1 MKEKQGQSPSAR
13 AFNRFI
19 RNRSAIVG
27 MGITLLS
34 VIVALLGYLITP
46 DSTPFANEQIL
57 PINYKSPGFTIE
69 MLKVRKNR
77 DVPETGFF
85 DQMLYGAPNAYTLV
99 PLNSYQITGDTL
111 YAETFAGDS
120 DRSKSV
126 KYHLVDLVFAIDETD
141 PNIRHEGE
149 TIYYN
154 DLAGQQQSVAANE
167 LTDKVER
174 QNFATHTY
182 YLGTDKY
189 GRDILSQLMIG
200 TRVSLMVGLMAMILS
215 VVLGVVLGA
224 LAGYFGG
231 WLDDIIMYLVNVI
244 WAIPTILLVFAIA
257 IAFEDRGLWQVF
269 FAIGVT
275 MWVEVARIVR
285 GQVISMREMQFV
297 EAAKSLGYSEGRT
310 IFKHILPNIT
320 GPIIVQAAAN
330 FASAILI
337 EAGLSY
343 LGLGAK
349 TEVPTWGRMLS
360 DNYGYIISGNNSFLA
375 LSPGIAIMLLVLAF
389 NLLGNG
395 LRDAFD
401 VKTSLQ
407 SNR

>member
-1 MKEKQGQSPSAR
+1 MEQQGQSPSAR
-13 AFNRFI
+13 AFKRFI
-19 RNRSAIVG
+19 RNRSAMIG
-27 MGITLLS
+27 MAIAMVS

-57 PINYKSPGFTIE
+57 PINYKAPGFTIE
-69 MLKVRKNR
+69 MLKLRKNR
-77 DVPETGFF
+77 EVPETGFF
-85 DQMLYGAPNAYTLV
+85 TQMLYGEPNAYQLLPV
-99 PLNSYQITGDTL
+99 NSSRIEGDTI
-111 YAETFAGDS
+111 YVETFAGAT
-120 DRSKSV
+120 DRSKPE
-126 KYHLVDLVFAIDETD
+126 KYHLADVAFAIDETNPD
-141 PNIRHEGE
+141 IKRDGE

-154 DLAGQQQSVAANE
+154 NLAGQQQTIALADLQQQVKEN
-167 LTDKVER
+167 
-174 QNFATHTY
+174 NFEAHTY
-182 YLGTDKY
+182 HLGTDKY

-200 TRVSLMVGLMAMILS
+200 TRVSLMVGLMAMVIS
-215 VVLGVVLGA
+215 VLLGVVLGA
-224 LAGYFGG
+224 MAGYFGG
-231 WLDDIIMYLVNVI
+231 WVNDIIMYLVNVI
-244 WAIPTILLVFAIA
+244 WAIPTVLLVFAIA

-285 GQVISMREMQFV
+285 GQVISVREMQYV
-297 EAAKSLGYSEGRT
+297 EAARSLGFSQART

-330 FASAILI
+330 FATAILI

-407 SNR
+407 GNR

>member
-13 AFNRFI
+13 AFKRFI
-19 RNRSAIVG
+19 RNRSAMVG

-34 VIVALLGYLITP
+34 VVIALLGYLITP

-57 PINYKSPGFTIE
+57 PINYKSPGFEIQ

-77 DVPETGFF
+77 EVPQTGFF
-85 DQMLYGAPNAYTLV
+85 DQMFYGAPNEYTLV
-99 PLNSYQITGDTL
+99 PLNSYQIIGDTL
-111 YAETFAGDS
+111 YAETFAGAA
-120 DRSKSV
+120 DRSKPV
-126 KYHLVDLVFAIDETD
+126 KYHLLDVAFGIEET
-141 PNIRHEGE
+141 NQGIRHEGE
-149 TIYYN
+149 TLYYN
-154 DLAGQQQSVAANE
+154 DLSGQQQSISASELANKIE
-167 LTDKVER
+167 K

-200 TRVSLMVGLMAMILS
+200 TRVSLMVGLMAMIIS
-215 VVLGVVLGA
+215 VILGVILGA

-231 WLDDIIMYLVNVI
+231 WLDDIIMYLVNVV

-297 EAAKSLGYSEGRT
+297 EAAKSLGYSESRT

-407 SNR
+407 GNR

>member
-1 MKEKQGQSPSAR
+1 MEQKAQSPGGR
-13 AFNRFI
+13 AFKRFL
-19 RNRSAIVG
+19 RNRSAMIG
-27 MGITLLS
+27 MAIALVS
-34 VIVALLGYLITP
+34 VIVATLGYLITP
-46 DSTPFANEQIL
+46 DSTPFANEQVL
-57 PINYKSPGFTIE
+57 PINYKAPGFEIV
-69 MLKVRKNR
+69 MLKVLKNR
-77 DVPETGFF
+77 EVPATGFF
-85 DQMLYGAPNAYTLV
+85 TQMFYGAPNPYQLV
-99 PLNSYQITGDTL
+99 PVNSYRIERDSL
-111 YAETFAGDS
+111 FAETFAGAA
-120 DRSKSV
+120 DRSKSE
-126 KYHLVDLVFAIDETD
+126 KYHLANVAFAIDETN
-141 PNIRHEGE
+141 PNISLQGE
-149 TIYYN
+149 TVTYN
-154 DLAGQQQSVAANE
+154 NLNGEPQTIALAQLQQLVKEQH
-167 LTDKVER
+167 
-174 QNFATHTY
+174 FAPHTY
-182 YLGTDKY
+182 RLGTDKY

-200 TRVSLMVGLMAMILS
+200 TRVSLLVGLMAMVIS
-215 VVLGVVLGA
+215 VILGVILGS

-231 WLDDIIMYLVNVI
+231 WVDDVIMYLVNVI
-244 WAIPTILLVFAIA
+244 WAVPTILLVFAIA

-297 EAAKSLGYSEGRT
+297 EAAKSLGYTERRT

-330 FASAILI
+330 FATAILI

-401 VKTSLQ
+401 VKTTLQ
-407 SNR
+407 GNR

>member
-1 MKEKQGQSPSAR
+1 MENQGQSPSSR
-13 AFNRFI
+13 AFKRFI
-19 RNRSAIVG
+19 RNRSAMVG
-27 MGITLLS
+27 MAIALVS
-34 VIVALLGYLITP
+34 VMVAVLGYLITP
-46 DSTPFANEQIL
+46 DDTPYANEQIL
-57 PINYKSPGFTIE
+57 QISKKQPGFTVE

-77 DVPETGFF
+77 EVPETGFF
-85 DQMLYGAPNAYTLV
+85 DKMLYGAPNPYALIPV
-99 PLNSYQITGDTL
+99 NSWRIEADTL
-111 YAETFAGDS
+111 YAETFAGDV
-120 DRSKSV
+120 DRSKPM
-126 KYHLVDLVFAIDETD
+126 KFHLADVVFAIDETN
-141 PNIRHEGE
+141 PGTTLQGQNVTYNNIKGE
-149 TIYYN
+149 TQTIA
-154 DLAGQQQSVAANE
+154 LAE
-167 LTDKVER
+167 LRKQVEE
-174 QNFATHTY
+174 QHFKNHTY
-182 YLGTDKY
+182 HLGTDKY

-200 TRVSLMVGLMAMILS
+200 TRVSLFVGLMAMIIS
-215 VVLGVVLGA
+215 VILGVVLGA

-231 WLDDIIMYLVNVI
+231 WVDDVIMYLVNVV
-244 WAIPTILLVFAIA
+244 WAVPTILLVFAIA

-285 GQVISMREMQFV
+285 GQVISMREIQFV
-297 EAAKSLGYSEGRT
+297 EAAKSLGFTESRT

-330 FASAILI
+330 FATAILI

-360 DNYGYIISGNNSFLA
+360 DNYGYIISGSNSFLA

-401 VKTSLQ
+401 VKTTLQ
-407 SNR
+407 GNR

>member
-1 MKEKQGQSPSAR
+1 M
-13 AFNRFI
+13 
-19 RNRSAIVG
+19 
-27 MGITLLS
+27 
-34 VIVALLGYLITP
+34 
-46 DSTPFANEQIL
+46 
-57 PINYKSPGFTIE
+57 
-69 MLKVRKNR
+69 
-77 DVPETGFF
+77 
-85 DQMLYGAPNAYTLV
+85 
-99 PLNSYQITGDTL
+99 
-111 YAETFAGDS
+111 
-120 DRSKSV
+120 
-126 KYHLVDLVFAIDETD
+126 KYHLADVVFAIDETN
-141 PNIRHEGE
+141 PGTSLSGE
-149 TIYYN
+149 TVTYN
-154 DLAGQQQSVAANE
+154 NLAGKPNTIALAE
-167 LTDKVER
+167 LRSKVEEDH
-174 QNFATHTY
+174 FKTHTY
-182 YLGTDKY
+182 HLGTDKY

-200 TRVSLMVGLMAMILS
+200 TRVSLLVGLMAMVIS
-215 VVLGVVLGA
+215 VVLGVFLGA

-231 WLDDIIMYLVNVI
+231 WVDDLIMYLVNVV
-244 WAIPTILLVFAIA
+244 WAVPTILLVFAIA

-297 EAAKSLGYSEGRT
+297 EAAKSLCYSEGRT
-310 IFKHILPNIT
+310 IFRHILTNIT

-330 FASAILI
+330 FATAILI

-401 VKTSLQ
+401 VKTTLQ

>member
-1 MKEKQGQSPSAR
+1 MKDKKGQSPSAR
-13 AFNRFI
+13 AFKRFI
-19 RNRSAIVG
+19 RNRSAMVG
-27 MGITLLS
+27 MGIALLS
-34 VIVALLGYLITP
+34 VVVALLGYLITP

-57 PINYKSPGFTIE
+57 PINYKSPGFEIE

-77 DVPETGFF
+77 EVAATGFF
-85 DQMLYGAPNAYTLV
+85 EQMLSGAPNAYTLV
-99 PLNSYQITGDTL
+99 PLNSYRIEGDTL
-111 YAETFAGDS
+111 FAETFAGAA
-120 DRSKSV
+120 DRSKPEQ
-126 KYHLVDLVFAIDETD
+126 YHLANVAFAIDETN
-141 PNIRHEGE
+141 PGIYREGE

-154 DLAGQQQSVAANE
+154 NLEGQQQSIAASE
-167 LTDKVER
+167 LVKQVEG
-174 QNFATHTY
+174 NSFDAHTY

-200 TRVSLMVGLMAMILS
+200 TRVSLMVGLMAMVIS
-215 VVLGVVLGA
+215 VLLGVFLGA

-231 WLDDIIMYLVNVI
+231 WLDDLIMYLVNVI
-244 WAIPTILLVFAIA
+244 WAVPTILLVFAIA

-297 EAAKSLGYSEGRT
+297 EAAKSLGFSEGRT

-330 FASAILI
+330 FATAILI

-375 LSPGIAIMLLVLAF
+375 LSPGLAIMFLVLAF

-407 SNR
+407 GNR

>member
-13 AFNRFI
+13 AFKRFI
-19 RNRSAIVG
+19 RNRSAMVG
-27 MGITLLS
+27 MGIALLS

-57 PINYKSPGFTIE
+57 PINYKSPGFQIE

-77 DVPETGFF
+77 EVPQTGFF
-85 DQMLYGAPNAYTLV
+85 DQMFYGAPNEYTLV

-111 YAETFAGDS
+111 YAETFAGAA
-120 DRSKSV
+120 DRSKPI
-126 KYHLVDLVFAIDETD
+126 KYHLADIAFAIDET
-141 PNIRHEGE
+141 NTGISHQGE
-149 TIYYN
+149 TIHYN
-154 DLAGQQQSVAANE
+154 DLAGTQRSISANE
-167 LTDKVER
+167 LVKKVEQ
-174 QNFATHTY
+174 QNFRNHTY

-200 TRVSLMVGLMAMILS
+200 TRVSLMVGLMAMIIS
-215 VVLGVVLGA
+215 VLLGVVLGA

-231 WLDDIIMYLVNVI
+231 WLDDVIMYLVNVI

-407 SNR
+407 GNR

>member
-1 MKEKQGQSPSAR
+1 MEQHGQSPSTR
-13 AFNRFI
+13 AFKRFI
-19 RNRSAIVG
+19 RNRSAMVG
-27 MGITLLS
+27 MAIALVS
-34 VIVALLGYLITP
+34 VVVALLGYLITP
-46 DSTPFANEQIL
+46 DSTPFANEQVL
-57 PINYKSPGFTIE
+57 PINYKAPGFEID
-69 MLKVRKNR
+69 MLKIRKNR
-77 DVPETGFF
+77 EVPSTGFF
-85 DQMLYGAPNAYTLV
+85 TQMLHGAPNPYQLV
-99 PLNSYQITGDTL
+99 PVNEYRIEDDSL
-111 YAETFAGDS
+111 YVETFAGAA
-120 DRSKSV
+120 DRSKPER
-126 KYHLVDLVFAIDETD
+126 YHLAYVAFAIDETN
-141 PNIRHEGE
+141 PGIGREGE

-154 DLAGQQQSVAANE
+154 NLEGQQQSIALADLKKQVREKHFVA
-167 LTDKVER
+167 
-174 QNFATHTY
+174 HSY
-182 YLGTDKY
+182 HLGTDKY

-200 TRVSLMVGLMAMILS
+200 TRVSLMVGLMAMVIS

-231 WLDDIIMYLVNVI
+231 WVNDIIMYLVNVL
-244 WAIPTILLVFAIA
+244 WAIPTVLLVFAIA

-285 GQVISMREMQFV
+285 GQVMSVREMQYV
-297 EAAKSLGYSEGRT
+297 EAARSLGFTQSRT

-320 GPIIVQAAAN
+320 GPIIVQSAAN
-330 FASAILI
+330 FATAILI

-407 SNR
+407 GNR